1 MSFSDLLFY
10 LLIFLSI
17 TIIYSLIIVFS
28 KNQTKEKKVT
38 FNEKTQVRVFT
49 ENISLKDDDKFSK
62 SRSNFRS
69 IFLKV
74 AKSSI

>member
-38 FNEKTQVRVFT
+38 FNEKTQIRVFT
-49 ENISLKDDDKFSK
+49 ENK
-62 SRSNFRS
+62 
-69 IFLKV
+69 
-74 AKSSI
+74 A